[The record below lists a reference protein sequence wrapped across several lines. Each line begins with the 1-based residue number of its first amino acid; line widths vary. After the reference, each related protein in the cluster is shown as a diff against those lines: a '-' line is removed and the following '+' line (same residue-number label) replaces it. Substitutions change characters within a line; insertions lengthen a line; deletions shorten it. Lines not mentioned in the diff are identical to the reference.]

1 MTARVLVVDDLVPN
15 VKLLE
20 ARLGAEYYEVV
31 TAFDGQSALD
41 LCLEGACDIIL
52 LDVMMPGMDGFEVC
66 RRLKADVRTA
76 HLPVVMV
83 TALDEAA
90 DRVRGLEAGAEDFLT
105 KPVDETEL
113 VARVRSLARLKMAI
127 DDLRIRAM
135 ASATLSNE
143 DPLCAANTADGEKG
157 RILVVED
164 RPGAADRIV
173 QRLRGLHAVEVVREP
188 QDALLRAAEDGFD
201 LVVIGLGLKSFDALR
216 LVAQIRA
223 LERTRT
229 LPILLAAESEDKTRI
244 LRGLELGAND
254 YLTRPVEGNEL
265 VARVRTQIR
274 RHRYAERLRQT
285 MQNAIELAGVDM
297 LTGLHNRRY
306 FDNQFAG
313 LMDRAA
319 EKGRFL
325 SLLILDIDHFKAVN
339 DTFGHDAGDAVLRGF
354 AARVKRVVRTVD
366 LVCRLGGEEFV
377 VVMPDTSAEVAA
389 HVAER
394 LRASIEAAPFALE
407 HGTRS
412 IPVTTSI
419 GLAERGA
426 ECAPDALLRAA
437 DRALYDSK
445 RDGRNRVTAA
455 AA

>member
-1 MTARVLVVDDLVPN
+1 MTARVLVVDDLPLN

-20 ARLGAEYYEVV
+20 ARLAAEYYEVV
-31 TAFDGQSALD
+31 TASNGPRALEICAD
-41 LCLEGACDIIL
+41 GACDIVL

-66 RRLKADVRTA
+66 RRLKQDSRTA

-83 TALDEAA
+83 TALDEPA
-90 DRVRGLEAGAEDFLT
+90 DRVRGLEAGADDFLT

-113 VARVRSLARLKMAI
+113 VARVRSLARLKMTI
-127 DDLRIRAM
+127 DDLRLRAM

-143 DPLCAANTADGEKG
+143 DPLCAASAADGEKG

-164 RPGAADRIV
+164 RPGAADRVV
-173 QRLRGLHAVEVVREP
+173 QRLRGLHALELVREP
-188 QDALLRAAEDGFD
+188 QDALLRAAEDSFD
-201 LVVIGLGLKSFDALR
+201 LIVIGLGLQSFDALR

-223 LERTRT
+223 LERTRH
-229 LPILLAAESEDKTRI
+229 LPILLVAESEEKARI

-254 YLTRPVEGNEL
+254 YLTRPIEGNEL

-285 MQNAIELAGVDM
+285 MQNAIELAGVDA

-306 FDNQFAG
+306 FETQFAA
-313 LMDRAA
+313 LMDRASD
-319 EKGRFL
+319 KGRSL

-377 VVMPDTSAEVAA
+377 VVMPDTPADIATL
-389 HVAER
+389 VAER
-394 LRASIEAAPFALE
+394 LRASIAASPFALE
-407 HGTRS
+407 QGTRA

-419 GLAERGA
+419 GLAERGQ
-426 ECAPDALLRAA
+426 EKSPDALVRAA

-445 RDGRNRVTAA
+445 RAGRNRVTAA

>member
-1 MTARVLVVDDLVPN
+1 MTARVLVVDDLLPN

-20 ARLGAEYYEVV
+20 ARLTAEYYEVV
-31 TAFDGQSALD
+31 TAHNGLRALEI
-41 LCLEGACDIIL
+41 CAEGACDIVL

-66 RRLKADVRTA
+66 RRLKQDVRTA

-83 TALDEAA
+83 TALDDAA
-90 DRVRGLEAGAEDFLT
+90 DRLRGLEAGADDFLT

-113 VARVRSLARLKMAI
+113 VARVRSLARLKLTI
-127 DDLRIRAM
+127 DDLRVRAM
-135 ASATLSNE
+135 ASATLSHE
-143 DPLCAANTADGEKG
+143 DPLYTANRADGEKG
-157 RILVVED
+157 RILAVED

-173 QRLRGLHAVEVVREP
+173 QRLRGLHALEVVREP
-188 QDALLRAAEDGFD
+188 QDALLRAAEDNFD
-201 LVVIGLGLKSFDALR
+201 LIIIGLGLQSFDALR

-223 LERTRT
+223 LERTRN
-229 LPILLAAESEDKTRI
+229 LPILLVAESQDRVRI

-274 RHRYAERLRQT
+274 RHRYAERLRQA
-285 MQNAIELAGVDM
+285 MQSAIELAGVDA

-306 FDNQFAG
+306 FETQFAG
-313 LMDRAA
+313 LMNRAA
-319 EKGRFL
+319 EKGRAL
-325 SLLILDIDHFKAVN
+325 SLLILDIDHFKMVN

-354 AARVKRVVRTVD
+354 ATRIKRVVRTVD

-377 VVMPDTSAEVAA
+377 VVMPDTPSDVAA
-389 HVAER
+389 VVAER
-394 LRASIEAAPFALE
+394 LRASIEATPFALE
-407 HGTRS
+407 QGTRAV
-412 IPVTTSI
+412 PVTTSI
-419 GLAERGA
+419 GLAERG
-426 ECAPDALLRAA
+426 EENTPDILVRAA

-445 RDGRNRVTAA
+445 KAGRNRVTAA